1 MPWRTRAVEE
11 DHPDLGCE
19 GHISQLRRTRVGNFG
34 AAQAVPISRIEET
47 EDKAELLA
55 LLQPVQAVLDDI
67 PQLTITRGEA
77 ANVRQGR
84 EIQLMPHLVEQW
96 RAERVDD
103 DRAALVIC
111 DGHAVAMGEVRA
123 GRFEPARVFV
133 A

>member
-1 MPWRTRAVEE
+1 M
-11 DHPDLGCE
+11 
-19 GHISQLRRTRVGNFG
+19 
-34 AAQAVPISRIEET
+34 PISRIEET

-67 PQLTITRGEA
+67 PQLTITRDEA

-96 RAERVDD
+96 RAERVED
-103 DRAALVIC
+103 DRSALVIC